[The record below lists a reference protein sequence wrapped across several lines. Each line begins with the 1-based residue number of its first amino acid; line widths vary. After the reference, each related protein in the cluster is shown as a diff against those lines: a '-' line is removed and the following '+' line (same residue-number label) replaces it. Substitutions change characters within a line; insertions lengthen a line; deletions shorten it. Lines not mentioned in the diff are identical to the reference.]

1 MDVSLANIYLI
12 KVASG
17 HRDVCGNKIVRKS
30 GHSSHQFLHGFDDD
44 REKRPIIDA
53 TQLSLLVVVS
63 LSPTKFDEMVA
74 DGRMP
79 SPRLLSVRRRA
90 WDVRTIDAAID
101 LLPLACEDSD
111 VTWGDIDAA

>member
-1 MDVSLANIYLI
+1 MARQTALPPTLAPRLIGREAAAAYL
-12 KVASG
+12 
-17 HRDVCGNKIVRKS
+17 
-30 GHSSHQFLHGFDDD
+30 
-44 REKRPIIDA
+44 
-53 TQLSLLVVVS
+53 S